1 MDTPENLIVRHRA
14 AFWQDRNKEKEA
26 KRNQTASP
34 FLLISRPYG
43 PLKAPANFLTGVR

>member
-34 FLLISRPYG
+34 FLL
-43 PLKAPANFLTGVR
+43 T